1 MCVGELLTPPSPPCP
16 SIPLPLLCCA
26 SQACLTANQIPGLVT
41 DAQSYVVAEGD
52 NVSLAQKACRDLVFQ
67 LGTWRA
73 VAAAPTQSL
82 LVA

>member
-1 MCVGELLTPPSPPCP
+1 MSLNPPSPFCVV
-16 SIPLPLLCCA
+16 LP
-26 SQACLTANQIPGLVT
+26 QACLTANQIPGLVT

-73 VAAAPTQSL
+73 VAAAPTQW
-82 LVA
+82 